1 MRPSISALEIRK
13 RQFPKRFRGFDTAE
27 VTNFLDAFAEDLEE
41 MSRELDELERE
52 NARLREEN
60 ARHRDTEATLKE
72 TLLLAQRSA
81 DSLRETSEKDASRI
95 VNEAETKAERM
106 VLLGFERM
114 AETEKKIRELRMERR
129 NFQLKLQSTIDLFQQ
144 VLNFDKEEDE
154 MEGSLSIHRP
164 KKREGETA

>member
-1 MRPSISALEIRK
+1 MRPTISALEIHK
-13 RQFPKRFRGFDTAE
+13 RQFPTRFRGFDPAE
-27 VTNFLDAFAEDLEE
+27 VRHFLDALAEDLGE

-52 NARLREEN
+52 NARLKEEN
-60 ARHRDTEATLKE
+60 TRHRDTEATLKE

-81 DSLRETSEKDASRI
+81 DSLRETSEKDAGRI
-95 VNEAETKAERM
+95 VNEAQIKAERM
-106 VLLGFERM
+106 VTQSFERM
-114 AETEKKIRELRMERR
+114 ADTEKKIRELRMERR

-154 MEGSLSIHRP
+154 LEGSVAIHRP

>member
-1 MRPSISALEIRK
+1 MRPTISALEIHK
-13 RQFPKRFRGFDTAE
+13 RQFPKRFRGFDPAE
-27 VTNFLDAFAEDLEE
+27 VRHFLDALAEDLEE

-52 NARLREEN
+52 NARLKEEN
-60 ARHRDTEATLKE
+60 TRHRDTEATLKE

-81 DSLRETSEKDASRI
+81 DSLRETSEKDAGRI
-95 VNEAETKAERM
+95 VGEAQTKAERM
-106 VLLGFERM
+106 VQQSFERM
-114 AETEKKIRELRMERR
+114 ADTEKKIRELRMERR

-154 MEGSLSIHRP
+154 LEGSVAIHRP

>member
-13 RQFPKRFRGFDTAE
+13 RQFPKRFRGFDPAE
-27 VTNFLDAFAEDLEE
+27 VTNFLEAFAEDLEE
-41 MSRELDELERE
+41 MSRELDDLERE

-81 DSLRETSEKDASRI
+81 DSLRETSEKDAGRI
-95 VNEAETKAERM
+95 VSEAEAKAQRM
-106 VLLGFERM
+106 VQQGFERM

-129 NFQLKLQSTIDLFQQ
+129 NFQLKLQSTIELFQQ

-154 MEGSLSIHRP
+154 MESSLSIHRP